1 MEIHTFD
8 VLGSTNQYCKLLDLK
23 QTEEFTI
30 IWALSQPEGIGQ
42 RGNRWESE
50 AKKNLT
56 FSVILHPIFLPP
68 QQQYLLTKVLALGI
82 SDYLIALLPNESI
95 HIKWPNDIY
104 VGKRKVC
111 GILVEN
117 HIGQKFESAVCGI
130 GFNVNQSSFSDW
142 IPNPISLS
150 QITGMEYD
158 LQTVLEALVTA
169 ISERY
174 NQLRDGLL
182 DRIDKEYLSRLLYLN
197 ERHSYRYLG
206 ETIQATITGVN
217 TFGHLLL
224 HTDDEKIIVAQMKE
238 IELLLAGD

>member
-1 MEIHTFD
+1 MEIRTFD
-8 VLGSTNQYCKLLDLK
+8 SLGSTNQYCKLLDLK

-30 IWALSQPEGIGQ
+30 IWALSQPEGVGQ

-50 AKKNLT
+50 AGTNLT
-56 FSVILHPIFLPP
+56 FSIILHPTFLPP

-82 SDYLIALLPNESI
+82 SDYLIALLPNEAI
-95 HIKWPNDIY
+95 YIKWPNDIY
-104 VGKRKVC
+104 VGNRKIC

-150 QITGMEYD
+150 QITGMDYD
-158 LQTVLEALVTA
+158 LQTILEALVTA

-174 NQLRDGLL
+174 NQLREGLI
-182 DRIDKEYLSRLLYLN
+182 DRLDKEYLSRLLYLN
-197 ERHSYRYLG
+197 ERHTYRYLG
-206 ETIQATITGVN
+206 EEICATIIGVN
-217 TFGHLLL
+217 AFGHLLL
-224 HTDDEKIIVAQMKE
+224 QTDDGKTIVAQMKE
-238 IELLLAGD
+238 IELLLTGE

>member
-1 MEIHTFD
+1 MEIRTFD
-8 VLGSTNQYCKLLDLK
+8 ALGSTNQYCKLLDLK

-30 IWALSQPEGIGQ
+30 IWALSQSEGIGQ

-50 AKKNLT
+50 AGKNLT
-56 FSVILHPIFLPP
+56 FSIILHPTFLSP
-68 QQQYLLTKVLALGI
+68 QHQYLLTKVLALGI
-82 SDYLIALLPNESI
+82 SDYLIDLLSNEAI

-104 VGKRKVC
+104 VDKRKIC

-174 NQLRDGLL
+174 NQLREGLI
-182 DRIDKEYLSRLLYLN
+182 DRLDKEYLSRLLYLN
-197 ERHSYRYLG
+197 ERHTYRYLG
-206 ETIQATITGVN
+206 EEICATIIGVN
-217 TFGHLLL
+217 AFGHLLL
-224 HTDDEKIIVAQMKE
+224 QTDDGKTIVAQMKE
-238 IELLLAGD
+238 IELLLTGE

>member
-1 MEIHTFD
+1 MEIRTFD
-8 VLGSTNQYCKLLDLK
+8 ALGSTNQYCKLLDLK

-50 AKKNLT
+50 AGKNLT
-56 FSVILHPIFLPP
+56 FSIILHPTFLPP
-68 QQQYLLTKVLALGI
+68 QHQYLLTKVLALGI
-82 SDYLIALLPNESI
+82 SDYLIDLLSNEAI

-104 VGKRKVC
+104 VDKRKIC

-117 HIGQKFESAVCGI
+117 HIGQRFESAVCGI

-150 QITGMEYD
+150 QITGMDYD
-158 LQTVLEALVTA
+158 LQTILEALVTA

-174 NQLRDGLL
+174 NQLREGLI
-182 DRIDKEYLSRLLYLN
+182 DRLDKEYLSRLLYLN
-197 ERHSYRYLG
+197 ERHTYRYLG
-206 ETIQATITGVN
+206 EEICATIIGVN
-217 TFGHLLL
+217 AFGHLLL
-224 HTDDEKIIVAQMKE
+224 QTDDGKTIVAQMKE
-238 IELLLAGD
+238 IELLLTGE